1 MFEVICPLCRTALQ
15 THDKT
20 WLCLNGHAFDVS
32 REGYVNLLPVQHKKS
47 LSPGDTADSVAAR
60 RRFLGAGHYQPL
72 RDAVAL
78 VLRDLSAQRLLDL
91 GCGEG
96 YYTEAMRGEVPLVC
110 GLDIAKPAIQ
120 LAARQQ
126 KQVTWLVGSA
136 ALLPFAD
143 ASLDV
148 VSSLFSPLPVA
159 EMHRVLR
166 PNGHV
171 LMVTPAPDHL
181 WQVRQGLFE
190 AVRAHEPDKF
200 LQAFHD
206 DFVLVSRQRVE
217 APLTLSQAALKDLLA
232 MTPYAWKATAERR
245 ALLEANEIFQT
256 LAAFDVMLFKR
267 RLEQQSEVLV

>member
-1 MFEVICPLCRTALQ
+1 MLALICPLCRATLQ
-15 THDKT
+15 TDDKT
-20 WLCLNGHAFDVS
+20 WRCLNGHAFDVA

-72 RDAVAL
+72 QEAVAAL
-78 VLRDLSAQRLLDL
+78 LRELQPDSLLDL

-96 YYTEAMRGEVPLVC
+96 YYTQAMRQEVPSVC
-110 GLDIAKPAIQ
+110 GVDIAKPAVQ

-126 KQVTWLVGSA
+126 KDVTWLVASA

-143 ASLDV
+143 ASLAL

-159 EMHRVLR
+159 EMLRVLK

-181 WQVRQGLFE
+181 WQLRQGLFE
-190 AVRAHEPDKF
+190 QVRAHEPDKF
-200 LQAFHD
+200 LSAFHD
-206 DFVLVSRQRVE
+206 DFVLASRQRVE
-217 APLTLSQAALKDLLA
+217 APLTLTQAALIDLLA

-245 ALLEANEIFQT
+245 SVLENNENFQT

-267 RLEQQSEVLV
+267 KA

>member
-1 MFEVICPLCRTALQ
+1 MFELICPLCRSALQ

-20 WLCLNGHAFDVS
+20 WLCMNGHAFDVS

-60 RRFLGAGHYQPL
+60 RRFLSAGHYQPL
-72 RDAVAL
+72 RDAVAR
-78 VLRDLSAQRLLDL
+78 VLRGLSAQRMLDL

-96 YYTEAMRGEVPLVC
+96 YYTEAMRGEVPLVS

-148 VSSLFSPLPVA
+148 VSSLFSPLPVT
-159 EMHRVLR
+159 EMHRVLK

-181 WQVRQGLFE
+181 WQVRKGLFE

-206 DFVLVSRQRVE
+206 DFVLSNRQRVE

>member
-1 MFEVICPLCRTALQ
+1 MLELICPLCRAALQ
-15 THDKT
+15 TPAKT
-20 WLCLNGHAFDVS
+20 WACANGHTFDVS

-60 RRFLGAGHYQPL
+60 RRFLAAGHYQPL
-72 RDAVAL
+72 RDAVATL
-78 VLRDLSAQRLLDL
+78 LRDIQPQTLLDL

-96 YYTEAMRGEVPLVC
+96 YYTEAMRAEVPVVC

-126 KQVTWLVGSA
+126 KAVTWLVASGS
-136 ALLPFAD
+136 LLPFAD

-159 EMHRVLR
+159 EMQRVLK
-166 PNGHV
+166 PGGHV

-181 WQVRQGLFE
+181 WQVREGLFE
-190 AVRAHEPDKF
+190 QVRAHEPDKF
-200 LQAFHD
+200 LAAFSD
-206 DFVLVSRQRVE
+206 GFVLQQRLRVE
-217 APLTLSQAALKDLLA
+217 APLSLSQAALKDLLA

-245 ALLEANEIFQT
+245 ALLEANESFQT
-256 LAAFDVMLFKR
+256 LAAFDVMLFQVKSR
-267 RLEQQSEVLV
+267 ELP